1 MADGRLH
8 NGPANQPHWLYEAG
22 IGEERAILVANGE
35 ILAARVDWG
44 EPLRPGL
51 VAPAKLI
58 AKTSGSKRGAVRF
71 ADGNEALI
79 DQLPKDAVEG
89 ATLLAKIVRA
99 PIAERGRTKLAQAR
113 AATGASCPAPGL
125 LDQLRAGP
133 YPVQVQRSTDRAFDE
148 AGWEDLLEEARTGT
162 VAFPG
167 GSLTISPTP
176 AMTLIDVD
184 GHLPPRALA
193 LAAIPAI
200 AGALGR
206 FDIGGSVGID
216 FPTIE
221 ARADRQAID
230 TALADALQDWRGER
244 TGMNGFGFVQLVSRL
259 ERPSLIARIA
269 RAPAASAA
277 RLLLRRAE
285 RVADPGIL
293 LLTAHPRVRA
303 ALRPEWEEDL
313 LRRTGRMIRWHE
325 DSTLALAAGFA
336 QAVGQ

>member
-1 MADGRLH
+1 MASE
-8 NGPANQPHWLYEAG
+8 PVWLYEAG
-22 IGEERAILVANGE
+22 IGEERAILVANRE
-35 ILAARVDWG
+35 IIAARIDWG

-58 AKTSGSKRGAVRF
+58 AKASGSRRGTVRF
-71 ADGNEALI
+71 ADGAEALI
-79 DQLPKDAVEG
+79 DQLPKEAVEG
-89 ATLLAKIVRA
+89 ATLLVRIVRA

-113 AATGASCPAPGL
+113 AATGAPCPAPGL
-125 LDQLRAGP
+125 LADLRTGP
-133 YPVQVQRSTDRAFDE
+133 HSVQVLRSTDRAFDE

-162 VAFPG
+162 VAFPS

-184 GHLPPRALA
+184 GNLPPRALA
-193 LAAIPAI
+193 LAAIPPI
-200 AGALGR
+200 ASALGR

-221 ARADRQAID
+221 AKADRQAID

-269 RAPAASAA
+269 RAPASSAA

-285 RVADPGIL
+285 RVTDPGVL
-293 LLTAHPRVRA
+293 LLTAHPRVRTA
-303 ALRPEWEEDL
+303 MRPEWEDEL
-313 LRRTGRMIRWHE
+313 IRRTGRVIRWHE